1 MAKMT
6 ELREIRVAA
15 CGVVG
20 LVLETTIEASSREGT
35 VRTKLAVT
43 WFGY

>member
-6 ELREIRVAA
+6 ELREISVAA

-20 LVLETTIEASSREGT
+20 SVSEPTVEASSSERT
-35 VRTKLAVT
+35 VRTKLAIT